1 MESLKEYLKRKQE
14 EETKNFDKARNG
26 REQESAF
33 AARYALADVEIKI
46 KEMQRKVLENIVE
59 NIEPLRAAIEK
70 GNRWGMDHYYNII
83 TGILETYKIIFGR
96 EEYNK
101 LTNDTGNPTDGG
113 VDMKKLK
120 KILEDLK

>member
-1 MESLKEYLKRKQE
+1 MTTLKEFINKKKEIEIKKFDNAKNGME
-14 EETKNFDKARNG
+14 EG
-26 REQESAF
+26 QAF
-33 AARYALADVEIKI
+33 AARFVIEDIKV
-46 KEMQRKVLENIVE
+46 KLNETQREVLENIVE